1 METSRRDLM
10 KIAGAGGSA
19 GAVALFL
26 AACGD
31 SKKSGNT
38 VTEKSAKG
46 GAGDLKILNYAL
58 TLEYLESAFY
68 ADVAASGKF
77 KGTQLDLIKRIG
89 STEQQHVAALTEAIK
104 QLGGKPVAAPK
115 TKFPLDGTPKE
126 ILTVAAAVENL
137 GAAAYL
143 GQATKISSPQV
154 LASALAIHSVE
165 GRHAA
170 ALNFLLGKDPTP
182 DGAFAKPASMAEV
195 LPKVKPF
202 ITS

>member
-1 METSRRDLM
+1 MDSSRRTFVA
-10 KIAGAGGSA
+10 AGST
-19 GAVALFL
+19 GAAALLL

-31 SKKSGNT
+31 DKKNGNT
-38 VTEKSAKG
+38 VSEKTNQGA
-46 GAGDLKILNYAL
+46 AGDLKILNYAL
-58 TLEYLESAFY
+58 TLEYVESAFY

-104 QLGGKPVAAPK
+104 QLGGTPVAAPK
-115 TKFPLDGTPKE
+115 TTFPLDGSPTS
-126 ILTVAAAVENL
+126 ILTLAASVENL

-143 GQATKISSPQV
+143 GQATRISSPQV